1 MAHSKEKNDSTQ
13 PVSEK
18 DLVANIV
25 DKEFNITVLKML
37 RKLQEDVEKVKKMI
51 CAQNGHIS
59 KERENPI
66 KTKTQKEIR
75 ELQSTMVEVKH
86 LLEGFKSRFEQVEE
100 RIRDT

>member
-37 RKLQEDVEKVKKMI
+37 RKLQEDVEK
-51 CAQNGHIS
+51 
-59 KERENPI
+59 
-66 KTKTQKEIR
+66 
-75 ELQSTMVEVKH
+75 
-86 LLEGFKSRFEQVEE
+86 SRK
-100 RIRDT
+100 